1 MATVTKERDATE
13 ESETEFD
20 ATEMVMYNDEEMTL
34 DEATKLEK
42 LRLEIQ
48 LCDRTEA
55 VTEAAANFKTANETA
70 KEKKAELDSRESMLW
85 STNRDLRRVLLG
97 QWKPEKPDPQRE
109 FQFEDGEE
117 SASVWKSKPIEELGL
132 SKNINRIL
140 ENAGF
145 TTVGICVTEIDEGQ
159 GFLNIDELT
168 EGHIGKILK
177 AVAEFRSKL
186 DLGGEG

>member
-1 MATVTKERDATE
+1 MATVTKERDTAE
-13 ESETEFD
+13 ESEAEFD
-20 ATEMVMYNDEEMTL
+20 STEMVVYNDEEMTL

-42 LRLEIQ
+42 QRLEIQ

-55 VTEAAANFKTANETA
+55 VTTAAANFKTANETA
-70 KEKKAELDSRESMLW
+70 KEKKAELESRESMLW
-85 STNRDLRRVLLG
+85 STNRDLRNLLLG

-109 FQFEDGEE
+109 FHFEDGDEA
-117 SASVWKSKPIEELGL
+117 SSVWRSKPIEELGL

-145 TTVGICVTEIDEGQ
+145 TTVGACVTEIDEGQ
-159 GFLNIDELT
+159 GFLDIDELT

-186 DLGGEG
+186 DLGGEV